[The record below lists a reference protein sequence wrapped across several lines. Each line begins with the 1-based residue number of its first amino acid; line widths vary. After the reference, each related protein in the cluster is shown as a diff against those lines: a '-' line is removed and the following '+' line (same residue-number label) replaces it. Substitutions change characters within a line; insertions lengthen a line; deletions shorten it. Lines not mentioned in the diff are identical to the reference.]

1 MSEESIPKKMVEAIR
16 AEVCEKI
23 QRLLQENP
31 EQISFSTPFG
41 TQSWLG
47 YAAQIGKLSSA
58 KILVANGINVN
69 TGDKRDDRKPICSAA
84 ANGHLELVEYLVNSG
99 SILDT
104 SLSVRNPLFAAV
116 VGKSSNI
123 TELLLEAGVDS
134 SVIYNSATMTNMD
147 ALAFALMRGEQKRA
161 EIIAQWNAKNDRV
174 KANALLEEAKSIAEN
189 NAFGRKPNK
198 AYMDSPHK

>member
-16 AEVCEKI
+16 AEACEKI

-31 EQISFSTPFG
+31 EQISFNTPFG

-47 YAAQIGKLSSA
+47 YAAQIGKLISA
-58 KILVANGINVN
+58 KVLVANGIDVN
-69 TGDKRDDRKPICSAA
+69 TGDKRDNRKPICGAA
-84 ANGHLELVEYLVNSG
+84 ANGHLELVEYLIDSG

-116 VGKSSNI
+116 VGKSSKI
-123 TELLLEAGVDS
+123 TQLLLEAGIDS
-134 SVIYNSATMTNMD
+134 SVRYNSATMTNMD
-147 ALAFALMRGEQKRA
+147 TLAFSLMRGEQKCA
-161 EIIAQWNAKNDRV
+161 EIIAQWNAKNYRV

-189 NAFGRKPNK
+189 NKFGRK
-198 AYMDSPHK
+198 A